1 MTLLEAVNLVLRKI
15 GEIPVTSV
23 DEQYSTLTIA
33 LPALD
38 EARVRLLSEGYWFN
52 TFYKYILAPTITGE
66 SLTPTD
72 CLKFFPAEDRFS
84 WIGQR
89 VRKTDDGNII
99 VGESVEG
106 RLIVDLPFED
116 LPEVCQYAV
125 AYSAAYDT
133 YVADIGDDDIAKNLA
148 ARRDEFLEQLN
159 GDHTVSRKQNSRG
172 RKQVQRWRQ
181 ALRTGGS

>member
-1 MTLLEAVNLVLRKI
+1 MLLLDAINLILRKI

-52 TFYKYILAPTITGE
+52 TYYKHSLAPDTEGRVE
-66 SLTPTD
+66 TPAD
-72 CLKFFPAEDRFS
+72 CLKFFPEEPRFS
-84 WIGQR
+84 WIGKC
-89 VRKTDDGNII
+89 VRLTDTGDQFVNET
-99 VGESVEG
+99 VNG
-106 RLIVDLPFED
+106 RLIIDIPFEE

-133 YVADIGDDDIAKNLA
+133 YVSDIGDDDIAKNLA

-159 GDHTVSRKQNSRG
+159 GDHTISRKQNSRE
-172 RKQVQRWRQ
+172 RKQVARWRR
-181 ALRTGGS
+181 ALRT

>member
-33 LPALD
+33 LPALE

-52 TFYKYILAPTITGE
+52 TFYSYQLAPTVTGE
-66 SLTPTD
+66 ALTPAD
-72 CLKFFPAEDRFS
+72 CLKFFPQDDRFS
-84 WIGQR
+84 WIGER
-89 VRKTDDGNII
+89 VRMTEDG
-99 VGESVEG
+99 SVFVNAVVVG
-106 RLIVDLPFED
+106 RLIIDIPFEQ
-116 LPEVCQYAV
+116 LPEVCQYAI

-133 YVADIGDDDIAKNLA
+133 YVSDIGDDDIAKNLG

-159 GDHTVSRKQNSRG
+159 GDHTVSRNQNSRT
-172 RKQVQRWRQ
+172 RKQVLRWRR